1 MSEIKTNKLTGTST
15 AGSILVTGEG
25 NSTTT
30 SLQQGLAKA
39 WADFNQSSINGSNNI
54 SSITDSNTGRY
65 VVNINNNMANS
76 NFAISACINNPESSG
91 GDHTEN
97 SSVGRSSGTVPVKI
111 RSADVYYDPTR
122 TQVIIHGD
130 LA

>member
-1 MSEIKTNKLTGTST
+1 MALGKIKADTLEHST
-15 AGSILVTGEG
+15 AGSLDTQYVVNG
-25 NSTTT
+25 S
-30 SLQQGLAKA
+30 AKA
-39 WADFNQSSINGSNNI
+39 WADFNQASLNGSNNI
-54 SSITDSNTGRY
+54 STITDSNTGRY
-65 VVNINNNMANS
+65 VVNMTNNMSNS

>member
-1 MSEIKTNKLTGTST
+1 MAPGKIKADTLEHST
-15 AGSILVTGEG
+15 AGSLD
-25 NSTTT
+25 T
-30 SLQQGLAKA
+30 SYVVNGSAKA
-39 WADFNQSSINGSNNI
+39 WADFNQASINGSNNI
-54 SSITDSNTGRY
+54 STITDSNTGRY
-65 VVNINNNMANS
+65 VVNMTNNMSNS

>member
-1 MSEIKTNKLTGTST
+1 MALGKIKADTLEHST
-15 AGSILVTGEG
+15 AGSLD
-25 NSTTT
+25 T
-30 SLQQGLAKA
+30 SYVVNGSAKA
-39 WADFNQSSINGSNNI
+39 WADFNQATINGSNNI
-54 SSITDSNTGRY
+54 STITDSNTGRY
-65 VVNINNNMANS
+65 VVNITNNMNNS